1 MILIVGSTK
10 GGVGKTTLAFN
21 FAVALTHAGRDV
33 LLIDADK
40 GQSTATINTEIR
52 TKKLGDAGFTAVSL
66 YGEAL
71 LLQVPQ
77 LAKKYD
83 DVVIDVGGRD
93 NPSLRSALLLPNAT
107 LLIPV
112 KPRSYELW
120 GADDTAL
127 IVSEA
132 RARGNTS
139 LRAVAVLNEADH
151 LNEADNTE
159 AEADLRTKEGL
170 ELAPARIVRR
180 KAFSDAAARGQ
191 GVVEYKDAKAIQE
204 LNDLLSFIHPHYTE
218 GALADGNHTKTKRKS
233 NAY

>member
-21 FAVALTHAGRDV
+21 FAVALTNAGRDV

-40 GQSTATINTEIR
+40 GQSTATINTQIR
-52 TKKLGDAGFTAVSL
+52 TKELGGAGFTAVSL

-71 LLQVPQ
+71 VLQVPQ

-93 NPSLRSALLLPNAT
+93 NPSLRSALLIPDAT
-107 LLIPV
+107 ILIPV

-132 RARGNTS
+132 RASGNIS

-151 LNEADNTE
+151 LHDSENVAAETE
-159 AEADLRTKEGL
+159 LKGKTGL

-180 KAFSDAAARGQ
+180 KAFSDAAATGR
-191 GVVEYKDAKAIQE
+191 GVVEYKDVKAIQE
-204 LNDLLSFIHPHYTE
+204 LNDLLSFLHPHYTHK
-218 GALADGNHTKTKRKS
+218 GASAHGNSAEAR
-233 NAY
+233 

>member
-1 MILIVGSTK
+1 VILIVGSTK

-21 FAVALTHAGRDV
+21 FAIALAAAKRDV

-52 TKKLGDAGFTAVSL
+52 IRELGRAGFTAVSL

-71 LLQVPQ
+71 ILQVPQ
-77 LAKKYD
+77 LARKYD

-93 NPSLRSALLLPNAT
+93 NPSLRSALLIPNAT

-139 LRAVAVLNEADH
+139 LRAITVLNEADH
-151 LNEADNTE
+151 LHEGDNAA
-159 AEADLRTKEGL
+159 AEADLRVKDAF
-170 ELAPARIVRR
+170 ELAPSRIVRR
-180 KAFSDAAARGQ
+180 KAFPDSAATGRG
-191 GVVEYKDAKAIQE
+191 VIEYKDPKAINE
-204 LNDLLSFIHPHYTE
+204 LINLLKFIHLPYRKHSAE
-218 GALADGNHTKTKRKS
+218 RLKHGNRKE
-233 NAY
+233 A

>member
-1 MILIVGSTK
+1 VILIVGSTK

-21 FAVALTHAGRDV
+21 FAVALAAAKRDV

-52 TKKLGDAGFTAVSL
+52 VRELGRAGFTAVSL

-71 LLQVPQ
+71 ILQVPQ
-77 LAKKYD
+77 LARKYD

-93 NPSLRSALLLPNAT
+93 NPSLRSALLIPNAT

-132 RARGNTS
+132 RARGNTT
-139 LRAVAVLNEADH
+139 LRAITVLNEADH
-151 LNEADNTE
+151 LFETDNAA
-159 AEADLRTKEGL
+159 AEADLRAKDGL
-170 ELAPARIVRR
+170 ELAPLRIVRR
-180 KAFSDAAARGQ
+180 KAFADAAAAGR
-191 GVVEYKDAKAIQE
+191 GVVEYKDAKAILE
-204 LNDLLSFIHPHYTE
+204 LKRLLAFVHPSYRQNMERLH
-218 GALADGNHTKTKRKS
+218 GNRKEAS
-233 NAY
+233 

>member
-21 FAVALTHAGRDV
+21 FAVALTLAGRDV

-40 GQSTATINTEIR
+40 QATATINTQIR
-52 TKKLGDAGFTAVSL
+52 NNELGNAGYSAVAL

-71 LLQVPQ
+71 IREAPQ

-83 DVVIDVGGRD
+83 DIVIDVGGRD
-93 NPSLRSALLLPNAT
+93 NPSLRSALLIPNAT

-120 GADDTAL
+120 GADDTAEL
-127 IVSEA
+127 VNEA

-139 LRAVAVLNEADH
+139 LRAVAVINEADH
-151 LNEADNTE
+151 LQEADNAS
-159 AEADLRTKEGL
+159 AEADLRSKDGL
-170 ELAPARIVRR
+170 EVAPTRIIRR
-180 KAFSDAAARGQ
+180 KAFPDAAAKGR
-191 GVVEYKDAKAIQE
+191 GVVEYKDPKATQE
-204 LNDLLSFIHPHYTE
+204 LNSVLSFIHPHYSE
-218 GALADGNHTKTKRKS
+218 LGASDHGHSQKARKQS
-233 NAY
+233 KAI

>member
-21 FAVALTHAGRDV
+21 FAITLTNAGRDV

-40 GQSTATINTEIR
+40 QATATINTQIR
-52 TKKLGDAGFTAVSL
+52 IKELGSAGYTAVSL

-71 LLQVPQ
+71 ILQVPQ
-77 LAKKYD
+77 LSKKYD

-93 NPSLRSALLLPNAT
+93 NPSLRSALLIPDAT

-127 IVSEA
+127 VVSEA

-151 LNEADNTE
+151 LGEADNSAAE
-159 AEADLRTKEGL
+159 AELESKDGL
-170 ELAPARIVRR
+170 EVAPTRIIRR
-180 KAFSDAAARGQ
+180 KAFPDAAARGR
-191 GVVEYKDAKAIQE
+191 GVIEYKDPKATQE
-204 LNDLLSFIHPHYTE
+204 LTDLLAFLHPHYTE
-218 GALADGNHTKTKRKS
+218 NGALKHGNRQE
-233 NAY
+233 A

>member
-21 FAVALTHAGRDV
+21 FAVALANAGRDV

-40 GQSTATINTEIR
+40 GQSTATINTQIR
-52 TKKLGDAGFTAVSL
+52 TKQLGEAGFTAVSL
-66 YGEAL
+66 YGEAII
-71 LLQVPQ
+71 LQVPQ

-83 DVVIDVGGRD
+83 DVLIDVGGRD
-93 NPSLRSALLLPNAT
+93 NPSLRSALLIPNAT
-107 LLIPV
+107 ILIPV

-132 RARGNTS
+132 RASGNGS

-151 LNEADNTE
+151 LHEADNTA
-159 AEADLRTKEGL
+159 AEADLKTKEGL

-180 KAFSDAAARGQ
+180 KAFSDAAATGR
-191 GVVEYKDAKAIQE
+191 GVVEYKDAKAIHE
-204 LNDLLSFIHPHYTE
+204 LNDLLSFIHPHYTQK
-218 GALADGNHTKTKRKS
+218 GAFRHGDITEA
-233 NAY
+233 

>member
-21 FAVALTHAGRDV
+21 FAIALTRAGRDV

-40 GQSTATINTEIR
+40 QATATINTQIR
-52 TKKLGDAGFTAVSL
+52 TRELGSAGFTAVAL
-66 YGEAL
+66 YGESL
-71 LLQVPQ
+71 ILQVPQ

-83 DVVIDVGGRD
+83 DVVVDVGGRD
-93 NPSLRSALLLPNAT
+93 NPSLRSALLIPDST

-120 GADDTAL
+120 GADDTVL
-127 IVSEA
+127 VVSEA

-151 LNEADNTE
+151 LQEADNAA

-170 ELAPARIVRR
+170 EVAPTRIIRR
-180 KAFSDAAARGQ
+180 KAFPDAAATGR
-191 GVVEYKDAKAIQE
+191 GVVEYKDAKAIRE
-204 LNDLLSFIHPHYTE
+204 LQQLLSFIHPHYAE
-218 GALADGNHTKTKRKS
+218 IGALEHGTRKET
-233 NAY
+233 

>member
-21 FAVALTHAGRDV
+21 FAIALASIGRDV

-40 GQSTATINTEIR
+40 GQLTATINTQIR
-52 TKKLGDAGFTAVSL
+52 TKELGNAGFTAVSL
-66 YGEAL
+66 YAEAL
-71 LLQVPQ
+71 ILQVPQ

-83 DVVIDVGGRD
+83 DVVIDVGGHD
-93 NPSLRSALLLPNAT
+93 NPSLRSALLIPNAT

-127 IVSEA
+127 LVSEA

-151 LNEADNTE
+151 LHEADNAA
-159 AEADLRTKEGL
+159 AEADLRSKNGL

-180 KAFSDAAARGQ
+180 KAFSDAAATGRG
-191 GVVEYKDAKAIQE
+191 VIEYKDAKAIHE
-204 LNDLLSFIHPHYTE
+204 LNNLLSFIHPHYTE
-218 GALADGNHTKTKRKS
+218 KGAFTHGNSTEAR
-233 NAY
+233 

>member
-21 FAVALTHAGRDV
+21 FAIALANVGRDV

-40 GQSTATINTEIR
+40 GQSTATINTQIR
-52 TKKLGDAGFTAVSL
+52 TKQLGKAGFTAVSL

-71 LLQVPQ
+71 ILQVPQ

-93 NPSLRSALLLPNAT
+93 NPSLRSALLIPNAT
-107 LLIPV
+107 ILIPV

-127 IVSEA
+127 VVNEA
-132 RARGNTS
+132 RASGNTS

-151 LNEADNTE
+151 LHDADNVAAE
-159 AEADLRTKEGL
+159 AELRTKTAL

-180 KAFSDAAARGQ
+180 KAFSDAAATGR
-191 GVVEYKDAKAIQE
+191 GVVEYKDTKATQE
-204 LNDLLSFIHPHYTE
+204 LNDLLSFLHPHYAQK
-218 GALADGNHTKTKRKS
+218 GAPAHGNSAEAR
-233 NAY
+233 